1 MGAQPGETQRVRGY
15 CTLCRSRCG
24 AVYTTRDGA
33 LLDVQPDPEH
43 PTGAALC
50 PKGRAAPEIVR
61 SPRRLT
67 RPLRRTTPKSDP
79 DPRWQAIGWEE
90 ALAETAE
97 RLGRIRAVSGPEA
110 VAFAVA
116 SPSGSPLSDS
126 IDWIER
132 FIRLFGSP
140 NICYSTEI
148 CNWHKDYAHAFTFGC
163 GLPMPDYE
171 SAELSI
177 LWGHNPA
184 KTWLA
189 QSTAL
194 GRARARGAQL
204 AVIDPRRSTSA
215 LQADHWLRV
224 LPGTDAALALGL
236 ANQLMERGAHDTAF
250 LRAWSNGPLLVRAD
264 TGRFLRAEDI
274 RPGAAGYVAWDE
286 TERAPRVCDT
296 AYATEHPERLALA
309 GRRRIETRD
318 GPVECLPAFE
328 RYAAAAAE
336 WPLARTSEVTT
347 VPERQIG
354 AFADALGQAE
364 SVTYH
369 SWTGVGQ
376 HTNATQTDRA
386 IATLYA
392 LTGSFDAPGGNVIL
406 PAHPA
411 NAPTGF
417 EQLAPEQRAKA
428 LGLREH
434 PLGPPAHGWVNARDL
449 CTAITTGEP
458 YPVRAMAA
466 FGANLLMSQ
475 PDPRRTAEALRAL
488 EFSVHLDLFPTPTAE
503 LADIVLPVNSP
514 WEHEGIRIGFGTGQ
528 RAQEQV
534 QLRPRMADPVG
545 ESRSDTEIVFDLAGR
560 LGMGEEFFGGDI
572 EAAWDHQLAPLGL
585 TAAEL
590 RERPGGVR
598 LPLHTRYRKY
608 AEPAE
613 QADCAEQAEHAEP
626 AEGTGSGGPARV
638 TGFDTPT
645 RRVELYSQRL
655 ADHGYPPVP
664 VHADPPAAPDSR
676 YPLTLTCAKNG
687 YFCHSQH
694 RSLTSLRRRA
704 PDPTVDLSPEAAAER
719 GIRDGQWVRLA
730 TRNATIRMRARI
742 DDGLHPSV
750 AVAEYG
756 WWQSAPDLGLPGYDA
771 LAGGGEEGTS
781 ANYNLLIDDEFTD
794 PVSGSVPMRSASCE
808 IRPAHDETDL
818 AGRRE
823 FTVAALERESPDVL
837 TVRLEPLDGR
847 PLPGHRAGAHLTLH
861 HPDAADRS
869 YSLTGPARRTEGGGG
884 DRDGYSVAIRHVP
897 GGSFSGLVH
906 ERLRVGDRVAATG
919 PDGNFAIPTDLELP
933 VVLMATGVG
942 ITPFLGYLETL
953 AAVGGT
959 VPEVVL
965 HYGNRNSEGHAFAAR
980 IAELAARLPA
990 LRVVNHYSRPLAG
1003 DRQGRTYD
1011 RPGRM
1016 SAADVSADLIERRA
1030 RFYLCGTEDML
1041 ADLTDG
1047 LLARGVPR
1055 FEIFSEKFHA
1065 AAREI
1070 AVADDARHTVRFARS
1085 NREVTWRGTDG
1096 TLLDV
1101 AEREGLAL
1109 PSGCRVGQCES
1120 CAVTVLS
1127 GEVAHRVEPSDGLPD
1142 RTCLTCQAI
1151 PRTDLEL
1158 DA

>member
-1 MGAQPGETQRVRGY
+1 
-15 CTLCRSRCG
+15 
-24 AVYTTRDGA
+24 
-33 LLDVQPDPEH
+33 
-43 PTGAALC
+43 
-50 PKGRAAPEIVR
+50 
-61 SPRRLT
+61 
-67 RPLRRTTPKSDP
+67 
-79 DPRWQAIGWEE
+79 
-90 ALAETAE
+90 
-97 RLGRIRAVSGPEA
+97 VSGPEA

-132 FIRLFGSP
+132 FVRLFGSP

-194 GRARARGAQL
+194 GRARARGAAL

-236 ANQLMERGAHDTAF
+236 ANLLMERGTHDTGF
-250 LRAWSNGPLLVRAD
+250 LRAWSNGPLLVRVD

-274 RPGAAGYVAWDE
+274 DPAATGYVAWDE
-286 TERAPRVCDT
+286 TERAPRVVDT
-296 AYATEHPERLALA
+296 AYATPHPERLALT
-309 GRRRIETRD
+309 GRRRVPTRD

-328 RYAAAAAE
+328 RYAQAAAA

-347 VPERQIG
+347 VPERQLDE
-354 AFADALGQAE
+354 FADVLGRAE

-369 SWTGVGQ
+369 AWTGVGQ

-392 LTGSFDAPGGNVIL
+392 LTGCFDAPGGNVIL
-406 PAHPA
+406 PAQPA
-411 NAPTGF
+411 NAPTDF
-417 EQLAPEQRAKA
+417 AQLAPAQRAKA

-458 YPVRAMAA
+458 YRVEAMVA

-488 EFSVHLDLFPTPTAE
+488 DFAVHLDLFPTPTAD
-503 LADIVLPVNSP
+503 LADLVLPVNSP
-514 WEHEGIRIGFGTGQ
+514 WEHEGIRIGFGTSQ
-528 RAQEQV
+528 RAQEHV
-534 QLRPRMADPVG
+534 QLRTRMAEPVG
-545 ESRSDTEIVFDLAGR
+545 DTRSDSEIVFDLAGR

-585 TAAEL
+585 TTAEL
-590 RERPGGVR
+590 RKHPGGVR
-598 LPLHTRYRKY
+598 LPLRTRHRKY
-608 AEPAE
+608 AERAADSESPA
-613 QADCAEQAEHAEP
+613 HV
-626 AEGTGSGGPARV
+626 TV

-645 RRVELYSQRL
+645 RRVELYSQLL
-655 ADHGYPPVP
+655 ADHGYSPVP
-664 VHADPPAAPDSR
+664 VHTEPPAAPDGR

-704 PDPTVDLSPEAAAER
+704 PDPTVDLAPRAAAER
-719 GIRDGQWVRLA
+719 GIRDGQWVRLT

-742 DDGLHPSV
+742 DDSLHPSV

-794 PVSGSVPMRSASCE
+794 PVSGSVPMRSAACE
-808 IRPAHDETDL
+808 IRPAHDAGDP

-823 FTVAALERESPDVL
+823 F
-837 TVRLEPLDGR
+837 
-847 PLPGHRAGAHLTLH
+847 RACLLYT
-861 HPDAADRS
+861 
-869 YSLTGPARRTEGGGG
+869 SL
-884 DRDGYSVAIRHVP
+884 
-897 GGSFSGLVH
+897 
-906 ERLRVGDRVAATG
+906 
-919 PDGNFAIPTDLELP
+919 
-933 VVLMATGVG
+933 
-942 ITPFLGYLETL
+942 
-953 AAVGGT
+953 
-959 VPEVVL
+959 
-965 HYGNRNSEGHAFAAR
+965 
-980 IAELAARLPA
+980 
-990 LRVVNHYSRPLAG
+990 
-1003 DRQGRTYD
+1003 
-1011 RPGRM
+1011 
-1016 SAADVSADLIERRA
+1016 
-1030 RFYLCGTEDML
+1030 
-1041 ADLTDG
+1041 
-1047 LLARGVPR
+1047 
-1055 FEIFSEKFHA
+1055 
-1065 AAREI
+1065 
-1070 AVADDARHTVRFARS
+1070 
-1085 NREVTWRGTDG
+1085 
-1096 TLLDV
+1096 
-1101 AEREGLAL
+1101 
-1109 PSGCRVGQCES
+1109 
-1120 CAVTVLS
+1120 
-1127 GEVAHRVEPSDGLPD
+1127 
-1142 RTCLTCQAI
+1142 
-1151 PRTDLEL
+1151 
-1158 DA
+1158 